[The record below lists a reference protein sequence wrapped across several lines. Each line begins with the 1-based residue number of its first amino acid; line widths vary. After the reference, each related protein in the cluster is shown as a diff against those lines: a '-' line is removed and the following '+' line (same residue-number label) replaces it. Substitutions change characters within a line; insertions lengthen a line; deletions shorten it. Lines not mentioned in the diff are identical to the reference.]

1 MKTLDSLQNTQSL
14 TWWLT
19 GLSGAG
25 KTTLAEAL
33 ASNLRSQG
41 YAVCVLDGDELRKG
55 LSNDLGF
62 SFADR
67 EEQSRR
73 AAELASLLNA
83 NGIMAIVSLVSPSA
97 RGRAVAREIVGN
109 DRFIECYIST
119 PLHICQQ
126 RDPKGLYAK
135 AKLNCDIQMT
145 GVSAPYEAPTLAN
158 CVIDTSETEV
168 TAAIEQLNAFLK
180 V

>member
-1 MKTLDSLQNTQSL
+1 M

-33 ASNLRSQG
+33 AVVLRTQG

-55 LSNDLGF
+55 LSADLGF

-73 AAELASLLNA
+73 VAELAHLLNS
-83 NGIMAIVSLVSPSA
+83 NGILAIVSLVSPSA
-97 RGRAVAREIVGN
+97 RGRALAREIIGQSNFV
-109 DRFIECYIST
+109 ESYIST
-119 PLHICQQ
+119 PLHICQE

-135 AKLNCDIQMT
+135 AKLDSAMQMT
-145 GVSAPYEAPTLAN
+145 GVTAPYEAPARAE
-158 CVIDTSETEV
+158 CVIDTNLIELA
-168 TAAIEQLNAFLK
+168 AAIQQLRAFLK
-180 V
+180 E